1 MQILAFTADNLDS
14 NTKVIRLI
22 DPSFR
27 HLIKLVHE
35 GESVHNVALK
45 EIAYYLIILKNM
57 SENSTEILLKI
68 YKKYSIDNK
77 LMESIISIHK
87 SCASAFIQD
96 RITEFIK
103 EQGKRFPE
111 ILSRE
116 SAIAGALPYL
126 STKDKVKILFLSK
139 YYYKKLRNRVLE
151 QILQEPQI
159 LQQNRVIIYKQ
170 IIPARFK
177 VQFVVGTKD
186 CHLNDDNKQ
195 IIKLDLHRTC
205 KNDSQ
210 LYEQIENLLYNFVQ
224 DNELST
230 GYFQGL
236 NFVCQYV
243 SVMMADQVWSLSF
256 LKYIAE
262 YIFNNYFNC
271 IKYKQGEGMM
281 ILIFI
286 CERLIKINTPEVFQ
300 HMQRKGINCQQFS
313 TSPLITLFTW
323 QFKVQAKGMTPMM
336 DLIWDSI
343 VIVVLTLTQK
353 PDWTTV
359 MSIFLYIIY
368 CIQDFILVCEMED
381 FLIFWDFLFSSQE
394 FWQLT
399 PLDLNKLEGRISQS
413 KLDTVQVT
421 SLCIRLGQLKTG
433 IKRMIVNE
441 EIMDL
446 LHQEYQSNHNNIV
459 TVLNNLT
466 ELVDN
471 GEEF

>member
-1 MQILAFTADNLDS
+1 MITLIEQLDCQILKDFKIWEVYFLYRINKTHLQLNVLKKDHFLCKRALTSDNLDS
-14 NTKVIRLI
+14 NNKVIRLI
-22 DPSFR
+22 DPAFR

-57 SENSTEILLKI
+57 SESSTEILLKI

-96 RITEFIK
+96 RISEVIK
-103 EQGKRFPE
+103 DQRKRFPE
-111 ILSRE
+111 ILPRE
-116 SAIAGALPYL
+116 LAISGALPYL
-126 STKDKVKILFLSK
+126 NLEEKLKMLFLSK
-139 YYYKKLRNRVLE
+139 DFHKKTRCRVLE
-151 QILQEPQI
+151 SLLQEPD
-159 LQQNRVIIYKQ
+159 LQHQSRIHLYKQ
-170 IIPARFK
+170 IIPARFR
-177 VQFVVGTKD
+177 VESVVETKD
-186 CHLNDDNKQ
+186 CHLNEDNRQ

-205 KNDSQ
+205 KNDSK

-243 SVMMADQVWSLSF
+243 AVMMGDQVWSLSF

-262 YIFNNYFNC
+262 YIFNSYFNC
-271 IKYKQGEGMM
+271 TKYKQGEGMM

-286 CERLIKINTPEVFQ
+286 CERLIKINSPEVFH

-323 QFKVQAKGMTPMM
+323 QFKVQQKGQTPMM

-343 VIVVLTLTQK
+343 VIVGSGLTIETRL
-353 PDWTTV
+353 DHSNV
-359 MSIFLYIIY
+359 DI
-368 CIQDFILVCEMED
+368 
-381 FLIFWDFLFSSQE
+381 
-394 FWQLT
+394 
-399 PLDLNKLEGRISQS
+399 PLHN
-413 KLDTVQVT
+413 
-421 SLCIRLGQLKTG
+421 SLHSRLHLS
-433 IKRMIVNE
+433 
-441 EIMDL
+441 L
-446 LHQEYQSNHNNIV
+446 
-459 TVLNNLT
+459 
-466 ELVDN
+466 
-471 GEEF
+471 